1 MDTLDPCSNDDINND
16 VSSHWPKVVEETDSK
31 PTLSK
36 LGCCADRF
44 VDQFQLNMTQATIRA
59 VKSGDSMLKASLGVQ
74 LFGKERNSIGNLK
87 ATTTQM
93 KNVGLTFSIYLANTE
108 TVTFKFQCIL

>member
-1 MDTLDPCSNDDINND
+1 
-16 VSSHWPKVVEETDSK
+16 
-31 PTLSK
+31 
-36 LGCCADRF
+36 
-44 VDQFQLNMTQATIRA
+44 
-59 VKSGDSMLKASLGVQ
+59 MLKASLGVQ

-108 TVTFKFQCIL
+108 TVTSIPVYLAKI

>member
-1 MDTLDPCSNDDINND
+1 MMWAH
-16 VSSHWPKVVEETDSK
+16 SHWPKVVEETDSK

-44 VDQFQLNMTQATIRA
+44 VDQFQLNMTQATIQG

-87 ATTTQM
+87 ATTTHM
-93 KNVGLTFSIYLANTE
+93 KNIGLTFSIYFANTE
-108 TVTFKFQCIL
+108 TG